1 MNSFHAVAT
10 PVDDNRL
17 FNLVGSLLGG
27 AVILGLALLVAQIAL
42 DHFRDPA
49 RFPIHRVVVEGD
61 YRHSDQNL
69 LKEQVLSEATRGF
82 FNLDIAGIQQKVQKL
97 PWVDKAYVRRIWP
110 ESISVT
116 LEEHHPVARWNK
128 DGLISGNYELF
139 HPPGLEN
146 LNDAVLAE
154 KLAQLPSLSSP
165 YRRHVAM
172 FKLFNEI
179 KPILDSGKVPLAGI
193 IEDERRS
200 VSLQLQGGLQVIV
213 GHRDLLERTRRF
225 ARIFET
231 HVAPVYDD
239 VLRVDMRHTNGFAM
253 AHKSTATTASGAD

>member
-1 MNSFHAVAT
+1 MNGHQALAT

-17 FNLVGSLLGG
+17 FNVIGSFLAS
-27 AVILGLALLVAQIAL
+27 AVILGLALLVGQIAL

-49 RFPIHRVVVEGD
+49 RFPIHSVVVEGD
-61 YRHSDQNL
+61 YRHTDQGV
-69 LKEQVLSEATRGF
+69 LKERVLSEATRGF
-82 FNLDIAGIQQKVQKL
+82 FNLDIAGIQREVQAL
-97 PWVDKAYVRRIWP
+97 PWVDRAYVRRIWP

-116 LEEHHPVARWNK
+116 LEEHHPVARWND
-128 DGLISGNYELF
+128 DGLVSGNYELF
-139 HPPGLEN
+139 QPPGLAN
-146 LNDAVLAE
+146 LEDTFLAE
-154 KLAQLPSLSSP
+154 QLIHLPTLSSP

-172 FKLFNEI
+172 LKLFKEI

-200 VSLQLQGGLQVIV
+200 VSLELQGGLLVIV
-213 GHRDLLERTRRF
+213 GHREILERTRRF
-225 ARIFET
+225 ARIFDT

-253 AHKSTATTASGAD
+253 AHKSTAKTASGAD